1 MIKSFKNSKALSP
14 VISAIIL
21 IAIVVAVSIVSASWL
36 SDLTFSFMKTEQ
48 IKIVNQIWSPDNSYI
63 DLTVLN
69 SGTDTV
75 VINNVYVNSEPAQS
89 STFVSGSSSLKG
101 GQSAIIRVFHNYVS
115 DTNELVLVT
124 RTGNRFPC
132 LVTKTSAG
140 HPAGTQTL
148 RSNEAGSVQQWTAFG
163 GTTNYLLTS
172 DSSDTTGIQVLGS
185 TALRETEKLADSTI
199 GSGVINSV
207 TAYMRAKAT
216 SSGTA
221 PTGAFIA
228 YRDFT
233 ANFNTPIIQT
243 WDNAAWSSQS
253 ELPTAGS
260 AVRQTRS
267 VCSPIIDRSDQKI
280 VVTLSDDGYL
290 DASVF
295 NGTSWSVTNNIG
307 QVWTSAPSDARR
319 PFDVAYESQSG
330 DALLV
335 YGTTAAGGASDLA
348 YKTWTQSSGWSSEQ
362 YYDDTGHSSK
372 VTVTYVDLTSDL
384 NSDKIGMAYIESTN
398 NDANAVVW
406 NGSSWGNFIEI
417 TGNVA
422 IATEECI
429 AIASENISGHLM
441 AVAGEGQF
449 IKWTRFTTSWSN
461 VGAYDIN
468 SGATS
473 VMNWL
478 KLASSQDNRLMLTS
492 VDGASDLCTAL
503 WDGNSLGN
511 RQWSTAA
518 SSIGS
523 MTATTSVS
531 AMRFTAQASKSVTS
545 IRVYIQAATA
555 SPAYRFGIETSGTD
569 YLPSG
574 TYVGGASNYV
584 VYTPTAT
591 GWLDLTL
598 PSNAPLTAGTVYHL
612 TVRYD
617 SGTISASNYIA
628 LRRMGTVANM
638 FHPKE
643 NMIDPW
649 LNTIFGTTIQN
660 YEPIFILK
668 YNDNSYESMP
678 YDTATLRSIWGVNWF
693 SEKWTQNADQ
703 TITGINIA
711 LLKAGT
717 PLGSILVV
725 LRDETNSQDLAT
737 ITIPQSEITTTQQWY
752 EKYFTSPLTLQNGRS
767 YSLIL
772 KSPSSTTSGN
782 SFRCYS
788 LSTGQSG
795 DLTYDGTNSFYR
807 SSTTSGSTWTSTN
820 TEDLT
825 YIFLSTAGSSGW
837 VVHAPRDSG
846 VDTNAQRCADFAW
859 EYNLAPAPKNQ
870 GILVYGTTAGQITWR
885 VFKAP
890 NYVGTVTNVGMGAKV
905 HPWVQLKSNT
915 RTVSGDVK
923 ILGAVLEGTVFD
935 LGAISWNG
943 TTFTVV
949 GTSKFS
955 ANTGVI
961 TYESFSLAFE
971 FFSSREKA
979 VILWGTHDENFEGS
993 EFTVNRSDFTESS
1006 EQKTTNPATGLA
1018 WTWAE
1023 VNALEIG
1030 SRASRLWVDE
1040 TLQVSDFWLIVDYA
1054 AMVS

>member
-1 MIKSFKNSKALSP
+1 
-14 VISAIIL
+14 
-21 IAIVVAVSIVSASWL
+21 
-36 SDLTFSFMKTEQ
+36 
-48 IKIVNQIWSPDNSYI
+48 
-63 DLTVLN
+63 
-69 SGTDTV
+69 
-75 VINNVYVNSEPAQS
+75 
-89 STFVSGSSSLKG
+89 
-101 GQSAIIRVFHNYVS
+101 
-115 DTNELVLVT
+115 
-124 RTGNRFPC
+124 
-132 LVTKTSAG
+132 
-140 HPAGTQTL
+140 
-148 RSNEAGSVQQWTAFG
+148 
-163 GTTNYLLTS
+163 
-172 DSSDTTGIQVLGS
+172 
-185 TALRETEKLADSTI
+185 
-199 GSGVINSV
+199 
-207 TAYMRAKAT
+207 
-216 SSGTA
+216 
-221 PTGAFIA
+221 
-228 YRDFT
+228 
-233 ANFNTPIIQT
+233 
-243 WDNAAWSSQS
+243 
-253 ELPTAGS
+253 
-260 AVRQTRS
+260 
-267 VCSPIIDRSDQKI
+267 
-280 VVTLSDDGYL
+280 
-290 DASVF
+290 
-295 NGTSWSVTNNIG
+295 
-307 QVWTSAPSDARR
+307 
-319 PFDVAYESQSG
+319 
-330 DALLV
+330 
-335 YGTTAAGGASDLA
+335 
-348 YKTWTQSSGWSSEQ
+348 
-362 YYDDTGHSSK
+362 
-372 VTVTYVDLTSDL
+372 
-384 NSDKIGMAYIESTN
+384 
-398 NDANAVVW
+398 
-406 NGSSWGNFIEI
+406 
-417 TGNVA
+417 
-422 IATEECI
+422 
-429 AIASENISGHLM
+429 M

-449 IKWTRFTTSWSN
+449 IKWTRFTTSWST
-461 VGAYDIN
+461 VGVFDIN

-511 RQWSTAA
+511 RQWSTAT
-518 SSIGS
+518 SSMGS

-574 TYVGGASNYV
+574 TYFGGASNYV

-660 YEPIFILK
+660 YEPIFVLK

-693 SEKWTQNADQ
+693 SEKWTQNAGQ

-717 PLGSILVV
+717 PLGSLLVV

-767 YSLIL
+767 YSLVL

-788 LSTGQSG
+788 LSTSQSG

-807 SSTTSGSTWTSTN
+807 SSTNSGSTWTSTN

-837 VVHAPRDSG
+837 VVHVPRDAG

-870 GILVYGTTAGQITWR
+870 GILVYGTTAGQIAWR
-885 VFKAP
+885 IFKAP
-890 NYVGTVTNVGMGAKV
+890 NYVGTVTNVGMGVNV

-915 RTVSGDVK
+915 RAVSGDVK

-935 LGAISWNG
+935 LGAISWDG

-949 GTSKFS
+949 GTSTFS

-961 TYESFSLAFE
+961 TYESFSLGFE

-979 VILWGTHDENFEGS
+979 VILWGTHDENFEGA
-993 EFTVNRSDFTESS
+993 EFTVNRSDFADYS
-1006 EQKTTNPATGLA
+1006 ETKTTNPATGLA

-1040 TLQVSDFWLIVDYA
+1040 TLQVSDFWVIVDYA
-1054 AMVS
+1054 RMVS